1 MLNLG
6 LKVRGLI
13 EMKRAIQI
21 FEQSWVY
28 HHYQEY
34 PLFKF
39 HWRWKEYKGTFE
51 VALILFGHWF
61 GIVIDY
67 SK

>member
-1 MLNLG
+1 MLG
-6 LKVRGLI
+6 RIIK
-13 EMKRAIQI
+13 
-21 FEQSWVY
+21 QSSFY

-39 HWRWKEYKGTFE
+39 YWRLKEYKETLDLA
-51 VALILFGHWF
+51 VILFGHWF
-61 GIVIDY
+61 GILIDY